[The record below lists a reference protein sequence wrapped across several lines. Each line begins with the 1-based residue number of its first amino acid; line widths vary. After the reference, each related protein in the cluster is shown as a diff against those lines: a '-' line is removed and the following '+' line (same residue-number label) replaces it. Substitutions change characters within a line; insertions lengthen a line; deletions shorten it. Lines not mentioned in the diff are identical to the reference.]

1 MPTTIPAGP
10 LADVR
15 DMYVVH
21 RAFRREFGLLPDL
34 IRDVISGDVARAEV
48 VASHLD
54 LVLAGLH
61 MHHTGEDVVLW
72 PLLLERV
79 APSAEGV
86 EQDTDRE
93 GQLAEHHRP
102 LVVVR
107 LLEDRPEHQGKL
119 APGHHLDA
127 VVAHGVPLLRGD
139 VACGDGED
147 RAFLQV
153 KVLEERRTE
162 VLDEPRE
169 LLAADGRRRR
179 APVCAEGSDLVGVL
193 VNGVVL
199 RLHRRDQ
206 VA

>member
-72 PLLLERV
+72 PLLVDRA
-79 APSAEGV
+79 APSGDLIATMEAQHHAVDEYADLIGPLGLGPHV
-86 EQDTDRE
+86 DVDTSVPVGDDR
-93 GQLAEHHRP
+93 LTTVVDW
-102 LVVVR
+102 LV
-107 LLEDRPEHQGKL
+107 DHG
-119 APGHHLDA
+119 AP
-127 VVAHGVPLLRGD
+127 
-139 VACGDGED
+139 
-147 RAFLQV
+147 RA
-153 KVLEERRTE
+153 
-162 VLDEPRE
+162 
-169 LLAADGRRRR
+169 A
-179 APVCAEGSDLVGVL
+179 GS
-193 VNGVVL
+193 
-199 RLHRRDQ
+199 
-206 VA
+206 